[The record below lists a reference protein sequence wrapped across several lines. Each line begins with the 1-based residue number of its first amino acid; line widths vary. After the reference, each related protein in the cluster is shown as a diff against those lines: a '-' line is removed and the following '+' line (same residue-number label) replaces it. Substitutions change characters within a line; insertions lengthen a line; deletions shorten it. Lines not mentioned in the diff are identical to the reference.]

1 MLFLHAG
8 AAQKAKAASPSPT
21 GTVHKPP
28 ASHPAT
34 HMQTA
39 ADKQTARVP
48 EARKPG
54 RGKSKKGGIK
64 ETSVGLPVTPLSAP
78 KLQGKITPFEFIQHW
93 NSLKQAKEIQP
104 YVQLLE
110 QISPDDL
117 PGGWLIIVVLLHTA
131 HIYCTR
137 LFSFVMEKWKK
148 FNRSLLFFLDLH
160 EKNTA

>member
-1 MLFLHAG
+1 
-8 AAQKAKAASPSPT
+8 
-21 GTVHKPP
+21 
-28 ASHPAT
+28 
-34 HMQTA
+34 MQTA
-39 ADKQTARVP
+39 ADKQTARAP